1 MGREQRHTD
10 LSPVISSRRART
22 GEGAIVTAMEFP
34 DIRFTEVDGLRI
46 AYQVWGS
53 GPPLLIVPQIVSNIE
68 LHNEHEFYRRVREH
82 LGRHFTCLEFDKR
95 GLGLSDRLSGYV
107 PPLEERIGDM
117 IAVMDAVGWET
128 AHVLGV
134 SEGGCMAQL
143 FAVQYPERVESL
155 VLHSTYVSPRYWGGT
170 PPA

>member
-1 MGREQRHTD
+1 
-10 LSPVISSRRART
+10 
-22 GEGAIVTAMEFP
+22 MEFP

-82 LGRHFTCLEFDKR
+82 FGKHFTCLEFDKR

-117 IAVMDAVGWET
+117 VAVMDAVGWES

-134 SEGGCMAQL
+134 SEGG
-143 FAVQYPERVESL
+143 
-155 VLHSTYVSPRYWGGT
+155 
-170 PPA
+170 